1 MLDFQESYL
10 IVGVLG
16 IIIGIFA
23 THRYYRNTVRNAS
36 LGKIIEVSLIE
47 KKINDLESEINIL
60 NETVERLREIGEA
73 LEEEVKHSKDIET
86 FYKEQFTTKEIKK
99 EIEDI

>member
-1 MLDFQESYL
+1 MLDFLESYL
-10 IVGVLG
+10 IAGMLG
-16 IIIGIFA
+16 LSIGIFA
-23 THRYYRNTVRNAS
+23 THRYYRKTVRNAS

-47 KKINDLESEINIL
+47 KKISELESEINIL

-73 LEEEVKHSKDIET
+73 LEEEVKHSKDIEM
-86 FYKEQFTTKEIKK
+86 FYREKFNTKELKK